1 MISDSSSIEGIGA
14 ASIFIGGAT
23 EVEETVLQLYPLP
36 AGEVPLKN
44 LYLGHRLRERSQR
57 AGRPFVYGNFI
68 ASLDGRIAIPPPTGA
83 GLMVPEQIANPRD
96 WRLFQELAA
105 HADILIASGRYLRE
119 YAKGPVQEI
128 LDVADDA
135 RFRDLADWRSAQGLP
150 PQPDIAVISRS
161 LDFGLPKG
169 LIEASRRVVV
179 VTASSAD
186 AKRRKALEAQGG
198 VVVVAGEAQVEGR
211 QMVERLAGM
220 GYRTVYSA
228 AGSEVMHMLL
238 NAGVLDRLYL
248 TIAGRILGGE
258 PYAGIVQGAP
268 LDPPI
273 DLELASLYYDLDAL
287 EGVGQL
293 LAAYDR
299 AGPPRRQGA

>member
-1 MISDSSSIEGIGA
+1 M
-14 ASIFIGGAT
+14 
-23 EVEETVLQLYPLP
+23 EEEILQLYPLP
-36 AGEVPLKN
+36 AREVPLIN
-44 LYLGHRLRERSQR
+44 LYLGHQLRERSQR
-57 AGRPFVYGNFI
+57 AGRTVVYGNFI
-68 ASLDGRIAIPPPTGA
+68 TSLDGRIAIPRPKGTGMK
-83 GLMVPEQIANPRD
+83 LPERIGNPRD

-105 HADILIASGRYLRE
+105 QADILIASGRYLRE
-119 YAKGPVQEI
+119 YAEGPAQEI

-161 LDFGLPKG
+161 LDFALPKG
-169 LIEASRRVVV
+169 LIEAGRRVVV

-211 QMVERLAGM
+211 RMVERLAGL

-228 AGSEVMHMLL
+228 AGPEVMHMLL
-238 NAGVLDRLYL
+238 AEGVLDRLYL

-258 PYAGIVQGAP
+258 PYASIVEGAL
-268 LDPPI
+268 LDPPF
-273 DLELASLYYDLDAL
+273 DLELASLYYDPEAL

-293 LAAYDR
+293 LLSFDR
-299 AGPPRRQGA
+299 ARHARRQGGEGT